1 MDNILIK
8 EKEKKSEKKNY
19 VPEGQTGI
27 RATLNKMGFSNDK
40 IGYNERTGTVTLN
53 GRDLMKPSY
62 MDEDAG
68 RSYAPAS
75 EIQKSVVDFYKNSG
89 NPVVRV
95 SDAFAA
101 KAGDLGL
108 SADSLSYGNGTVM
121 IGGKPLNTLY
131 IDGYGKAWA
140 WQNDVDNLT
149 ADLANRTGVKSPNS
163 VLNDYNKQYLSAI
176 WDKLNEI
183 SNRKEF
189 SYNPGSDPVYAS
201 YKQKY
206 LTEGDRASKNTFA
219 DYSALTGGYT
229 NSAAVT
235 AGAQA
240 NQYYAKKLSDV
251 IPQLASDAYE
261 RYSDKYNTDLN
272 LIAQM
277 LDAYDSGYQKSSA
290 ANNQTRKNVNAS
302 SSSVVQRDKDAYER
316 ELSSSKADWENILN
330 KLKYDT
336 QDREN
341 YWNEIF
347 NEQKRL
353 QNELES
359 DALNL
364 SNAQKEVYM
373 EYYRRLLESEIAQNE
388 SATSKNR
395 SAAAKT
401 AAETRA
407 KYGY

>member
-108 SADSLSYGNGTVM
+108 SADSLGYGNGTVM

-131 IDGYGKAWA
+131 IDDYGKAWA

-189 SYNPGSDPVYAS
+189 SYNPDSDPVYAS

-373 EYYRRLLESEIAQNE
+373 EYYRRLLESEITQNE